1 VLRFEFVQAQEA
13 RELASWLKGF
23 ERSAFNYQRILEPAE
38 DSRINHLLL
47 ELKQL
52 SVPSLAPLLMVVLD
66 CVDDVDRLEQI
77 LRTLRS
83 LVVRT
88 AVVYERPST
97 KFQQLAVEAGNCF
110 DPLHKVNR
118 AETWQKLE
126 DLLREF
132 WIKDDRFVDRFE
144 RQRGEAGL

>member
-1 VLRFEFVQAQEA
+1 MGTRRPVAVFTKNCDSNLFRLKK

-23 ERSAFNYQRILEPAE
+23 ERGALNYQRILEPAE

-83 LVVRT
+83 
-88 AVVYERPST
+88 S
-97 KFQQLAVEAGNCF
+97 G
-110 DPLHKVNR
+110 
-118 AETWQKLE
+118 
-126 DLLREF
+126 
-132 WIKDDRFVDRFE
+132 
-144 RQRGEAGL
+144 